1 LFGPAPLGMMMV
13 SFNRYWYTVA
23 FFAYINIKQN
33 NPPDTPKEIP
43 KQLLYKNS
51 LFISLMYPRET

>member
-1 LFGPAPLGMMMV
+1 MMMV

-33 NPPDTPKEIP
+33 KPPDTPKEIP